1 MCSVNRRT
9 VSLKTQN
16 PVVSFCFDDFP
27 RTAYSSGGTILR
39 SFRARGTY
47 YAALGLM
54 GTSNELGDL
63 LTWEDIESL
72 LSDGHELGSHTFSH
86 CSGRNVSPDV
96 FERDALLGREVI
108 QRITGCDAGS
118 FAYPYGHVVVQLKK
132 RLGAQMDS
140 CRSIY
145 GGLNGPSADLNLLRA
160 NSLYGD
166 ADQCERIKS
175 LLVHGERPGG
185 WLIFYT
191 HDVRRHPSPF
201 GCTPALLEK
210 TLEMTMEN
218 GFRIS
223 PVAEV
228 VRHALQ
234 ANSDTLTRKPISNVE
249 TFTATDL
256 GYPLQ
261 RRCRDREHS

>member
-1 MCSVNRRT
+1 MRLQTTLGRLRRNLTCSVNRRAI
-9 VSLKTQN
+9 SLKMQN

-27 RTAYSSGGTILR
+27 RTAYSSGGSILR
-39 SFRARGTY
+39 SFQARGTY

-108 QRITGCDAGS
+108 RRMTGCDAGS
-118 FAYPYGHVVVQLKK
+118 FAYPYGHVIVRLKK

-140 CRSIY
+140 CRGIY
-145 GGLNGPSADLNLLRA
+145 GGLNWPSADLNLLRA

-166 ADQCERIKS
+166 ADQCERVKS
-175 LLVHGERPGG
+175 LLVDSERPGG

-210 TLEMTMEN
+210 TIEMTMEN

-228 VRHALQ
+228 VGLALQ
-234 ANSDTLTRKPISNVE
+234 ANS
-249 TFTATDL
+249 
-256 GYPLQ
+256 G
-261 RRCRDREHS
+261 